1 MIILLIFVC
10 FPLDFYGFFF
20 FLVSNSNPSGIYFG
34 EVVLGTVWKYATR
47 ALYRHSLTHFRGKW
61 VREYKF
67 IPFEEIIQNKRLA
80 KVFIAILFIMQQCRK
95 PRYLLAIG
103 RVE

>member
-1 MIILLIFVC
+1 MTGTPIFTILDGFV
-10 FPLDFYGFFF
+10 FLNFLDK
-20 FLVSNSNPSGIYFG
+20 SGIYFG

-47 ALYRHSLTHFRGKW
+47 ALYRPSLTHFRGKW

-80 KVFIAILFIMQQCRK
+80 KVVIAILFIMKQCRK